1 MNKIIL
7 IAAAICT
14 AAFADQDQITVAAY
28 IPITDGTITG
38 FVATQHL
45 SGTYVYAQRAKG
57 EPSTLI
63 NVTKP
68 DTPQVVAAEVPATGF
83 VAIVGTA
90 ALATDAPPA
99 PDPAPQKIRIMDFS
113 NPADPKVTREFEGV
127 TAVQRIPGG
136 LIMLANPEGIYILS
150 EHRAEAPKKKK

>member
-1 MNKIIL
+1 MNKLLL

-14 AAFADQDQITVAAY
+14 AALADQDQITVAAY

-38 FVATQHL
+38 FVATQHFN
-45 SGTYVYAQRAKG
+45 STYVYAIRAG
-57 EPSTLI
+57 SQPATLI

-68 DTPQVVAAEVPATGF
+68 DTPVVVVAEVPTTNF
-83 VAIVGTA
+83 VDVVGTS
-90 ALATDAPPA
+90 ALATDAPQP

-113 NPADPKVTREFEGV
+113 DPANPKVTREFEGV
-127 TAVQRIPGG
+127 TALQRIPGG

-150 EHRAEAPKKKK
+150 EHHAQPPKKK

>member
-1 MNKIIL
+1 MNKMIL
-7 IAAAICT
+7 IAAMACS
-14 AAFADQDQITVAAY
+14 AVFADEDQITVAAY

-38 FVATQHL
+38 FVATQRL
-45 SGTYVYAQRAKG
+45 GKTYVYAQRAKG

-68 DTPQVVAAEVPATGF
+68 DTPQVVAAEVPAANF
-83 VAIVGTA
+83 VAVAGTA
-90 ALATDAPPA
+90 ALATDAQPA

-113 NPADPKVTREFEGV
+113 NPANPKVTREFEGV

-136 LIMLANPEGIYILS
+136 LIMLANPEGIYILA
-150 EHRAEAPKKKK
+150 EHRAQPPKQKK